1 MSEAPD
7 GDLTE
12 RPSVDAAELLAIR
25 ELVADSGRPE
35 IMDGAWR

>member
-1 MSEAPD
+1 VSEAPK

-12 RPSVDAAELLAIR
+12 RPSGDAAELLAIH
-25 ELVADSGRPE
+25 ELVADLGRPE

>member
-12 RPSVDAAELLAIR
+12 HPSVDAAELLAIR
-25 ELVADSGRPE
+25 ELVADLGRPE